1 MADDDRLTL
10 IGGDDADV
18 PVLSA
23 LVQDAIVR
31 VGDVGYDRGGRRLV
45 LIASR
50 YRWEMPDRTRTRTA
64 LRIETV
70 LGVQQQGW
78 PRDPDVFLDL
88 LAVTATQSPEDGDI
102 ITLAFAGG
110 ASLRARVECIDM
122 VLEDL
127 SPAWGVRHTP
137 EHR

>member
-10 IGGDDADV
+10 VAGDAGDL

-23 LVQDAIVR
+23 LMQDAIVR
-31 VGDVGYDRGGRRLV
+31 AGDVGYDRGARRLV

-50 YRWEMPDRTRTRTA
+50 YRWEMPDKTRTRTA

-78 PRDPDVFLDL
+78 PRDPDIMLDL
-88 LAVTATQSPEDGDI
+88 LAVTASADDS
-102 ITLAFAGG
+102 ITLAFASGV
-110 ASLRARVECIDM
+110 SLRARVECIDA

-137 EHR
+137 EHG